1 MYGILY
7 QTNFCGQKDSSI
19 PQCTKNRKKHA
30 ITINKGMLA
39 QYFFTS
45 EIGAQCHHFPFF
57 YELQAQCASA
67 HNLHTYTKSS
77 DVSIKSNSTMD
88 LNQQEK

>member
-1 MYGILY
+1 MYGILC

-39 QYFFTS
+39 QYFFYFRNWCTMS
-45 EIGAQCHHFPFF
+45 PLSTFLLFA
-57 YELQAQCASA
+57 
-67 HNLHTYTKSS
+67 
-77 DVSIKSNSTMD
+77 STMCIST
-88 LNQQEK
+88 